1 MVRNSS
7 KSLWSAL
14 AVFLLLCKPSLAL
27 DVIVISDLNGSYGST
42 QYSERVGAAVSRII
56 ELDPDLVI
64 STGDM
69 VAGQRKPV
77 LSEKD
82 VLAMWRSFHSQVS
95 NPLQKAGIPF
105 VVTPGNHDASA
116 YGGFER
122 EREIFARE
130 WRARKPQLNYLDD
143 ADYPFFYAFELEGI
157 VFASLDATTLGPL
170 SGGQNERIA
179 GLSNDGNPI
188 VTFSHLPLWP
198 FAQQREKEII
208 GDPLLERVYQANGV
222 VLHLSGHHHAYF
234 PGWKDGV
241 AYISQAC
248 LGGGSRKLIG
258 EQRRSEHSFTQL
270 TFAPDATFSVE
281 ALKAPDFR
289 LAVENETL
297 PSQIGSPKA
306 VLQRLDLISP

>member
-1 MVRNSS
+1 MRNRLKTLRVTLS
-7 KSLWSAL
+7 
-14 AVFLLLCKPSLAL
+14 VFLLSCNPLLAL
-27 DVIVISDLNGSYGST
+27 DVVVISDLNGSYGST
-42 QYSERVGAAVSRII
+42 RYSERVGAAISRII

-77 LSEKD
+77 LSENE
-82 VLAMWRSFHSQVS
+82 VLAMWRSFHAQVS
-95 NPLQKAGIPF
+95 DPLQKAGIPF

-122 EREIFARE
+122 EREIFELE
-130 WRARKPQLNYLDD
+130 WKARKPRLNYLDD
-143 ADYPFFYAFELEGI
+143 ADFPFFYAFELGGV

-179 GLSNDGNPI
+179 RLSEGRKPI

-208 GDPLLERVYQANGV
+208 GDPLLESVYQANGV

-234 PGWKDGV
+234 PGWKNGV

-248 LGGGSRKLIG
+248 LGGGSRMLIG
-258 EQRRSEHSFTQL
+258 EQKRSEHSFTQL
-270 TFAPDATFSVE
+270 TFAPDSTFSVT
-281 ALKAPDFR
+281 ALKAPNF
-289 LAVENETL
+289 LEAIENETL
-297 PSQIGSPKA
+297 PSQIRSPKA